1 MARHTAFREEY
12 IDQSYRLSLLG
23 ATDKDMADFFGVSEQ
38 TVNAWKKKQ
47 PEFLESIKRGKA
59 EADSRVAQSLYRRA
73 IGYEHDDVEI
83 KVVAIGDNQG
93 SEVQQIPVVKH
104 YPPDTTACIFWLK
117 NRQKEKWR
125 DKQEVEVGL
134 EDGLADRILR
144 ARERANADP

>member
-12 IDQSYRLSLLG
+12 IEQSYRLSLLG
-23 ATDKDMADFFGVSEQ
+23 ATDKEMADFFGVSEQ
-38 TVNAWKKKQ
+38 TFNAWKKKQ
-47 PEFLESIKRGKA
+47 PEFLESIKRGKD

-73 IGYEHDDVEI
+73 TGYERDEVEI
-83 KVVAIGDNQG
+83 KVVAIGGNMG
-93 SEVQQIPVVKH
+93 SEVQQIPVIKH

-134 EDGLADRILR
+134 EDGLAERILR

>member
-12 IDQSYRLSLLG
+12 IEQSYRLSLLG

-73 IGYEHDDVEI
+73 TGYERDEVEI